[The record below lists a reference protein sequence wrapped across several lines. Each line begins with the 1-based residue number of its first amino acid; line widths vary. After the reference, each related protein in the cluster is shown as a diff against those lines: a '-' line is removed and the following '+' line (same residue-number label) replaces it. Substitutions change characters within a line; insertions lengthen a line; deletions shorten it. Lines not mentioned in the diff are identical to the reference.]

1 MISVCMA
8 VYNGEKYIYQQIE
21 SILAQLT
28 SSDEIVVSDDGSS
41 DKTLEII
48 QSFDDT
54 RIVLI
59 FNTSR
64 RGLVKNIENALL
76 HARGDHIFLADQDD
90 VWVSNRV
97 SAVIPL
103 LRVYDLVISDCYVVD
118 SALNILKD
126 SLFQINNSSPGFV
139 KNLIKNS
146 YVGCC
151 MAFNKKIFTSV
162 LPFPSY
168 IPMHD
173 WWIGLVCDY
182 RYKTCFI
189 NDKLVYYR
197 RHFSNI
203 SDTASSSTNS
213 FFLKIRWRMLLV
225 IALFDRFVLS
235 LIRKNHA

>member
-8 VYNGEKYIYQQIE
+8 VYNGEQYIYQQIE
-21 SILAQLT
+21 SILAQIAP
-28 SSDEIVVSDDGSS
+28 SDEIVVSDDGSS

-48 QSFDDT
+48 QSFEDT

-59 FNTSR
+59 SNTSR

-76 HARGDHIFLADQDD
+76 HARGEYIFLADQDD
-90 VWVSNRV
+90 VWVQTRV
-97 SAVIPL
+97 SVVL
-103 LRVYDLVISDCYVVD
+103 QFLQMYDLVISDCYVVD
-118 SALNILKD
+118 SGLNILKD
-126 SLFQINNSSPGFV
+126 SLFRINNSSPGFV

-151 MAFNKKIFTSV
+151 MAFNRTILKSV

-173 WWIGLVCDY
+173 WWIGLVCEC

-189 NDKLVYYR
+189 NDRLVYYR

-203 SDTASSSTNS
+203 SDTSSLSTSS
-213 FFLKIRWRMLLV
+213 FYLKIRWRVLLV
-225 IALFDRFVLS
+225 IALVDRLFLS
-235 LIRKNHA
+235 PMRKNYV

>member
-1 MISVCMA
+1 MA

-21 SILAQLT
+21 SILAQID

-48 QSFDDT
+48 RSFDDT

-59 FNTSR
+59 SNTSR
-64 RGLVKNIENALL
+64 RGLVENIENALVN
-76 HARGDHIFLADQDD
+76 ARGDYIFLADQDD
-90 VWVSNRV
+90 VWVSTRV
-97 SAVIPL
+97 SAVLHL
-103 LRVYDLVISDCYVVD
+103 LQIYDLVISDCYVVD
-118 SALNILKD
+118 SGLNILKD
-126 SLFQINNSSPGFV
+126 SLFRINNSSPGFV

-151 MAFNKKIFTSV
+151 MAFNRKILKSV
-162 LPFPSY
+162 LPFPRY

-173 WWIGLVCDY
+173 WWIGLVCEY

-203 SDTASSSTNS
+203 SDTSSFSSSS
-213 FFLKIRWRMLLV
+213 FFLKLRWRMLLV
-225 IALFDRFVLS
+225 IALVDRFVLS
-235 LIRKNHA
+235 LIRKKYV